1 MSLPGKILT
10 ALRLLMRLDFGALH
24 RRWQYN
30 RGLAVLRRHGSRPFI
45 HRLAGHRLVCF
56 PDHPD
61 SVTQLLEGGDDLW
74 ELGLLE
80 RWLQPGDGFVDAGA
94 NLGLYAHAIAG
105 GFSGRVSVLALEA
118 SPHLAAR
125 IREGAGILGESN
137 LQAVS
142 VAVGATHGEVEFQ
155 LARPGRTTVS
165 QSMRVAAAEAGDYE
179 RHILPMRPLA
189 ELAAEHFPDK
199 RTAAVKVD
207 VEGAEP
213 LALRGAPP
221 AWLDADGPLWLMEI
235 NLPVL
240 ARMNFAP
247 ADVLRHFPA
256 TAFDRWLIP
265 KYPAAGAPATR
276 LRRYEDGEDFTDA
289 AFYNLIAIPRGPGQ
303 AARRDRLRGLLP

>member
-1 MSLPGKILT
+1 MKVLRKLLT
-10 ALRLLMRLDFGALH
+10 ALRLLLRLDFGAL
-24 RRWQYN
+24 RSRWQYN

-56 PDHPD
+56 PDQPD

-80 RWLQPGDGFVDAGA
+80 RWLQPDDAFVDAGA
-94 NLGLYAHAIAG
+94 NLGLYSHAIAG
-105 GFSGRVSVLALEA
+105 RFSGRVSVLAIEA

-179 RHILPMRPLA
+179 RHVLPMRPLA
-189 ELAAEHFPDK
+189 ELAGQYLPD
-199 RTAAVKVD
+199 RRVTAVKVD

-213 LALRGAPP
+213 LALGGAPP

-235 NLPVL
+235 NPSVL
-240 ARMNFAP
+240 ARMNFSP
-247 ADVLRHFPA
+247 ADVLRPFPA
-256 TAFDRWLIP
+256 AAFDRWLMP
-265 KYPAAGAPATR
+265 KYPVAGGPPAR
-276 LRRYEDGEDFTDA
+276 LRRYQAGENFTDA
-289 AFYNLIAIPRGPGQ
+289 AFYNLIAVPRGPGQ
-303 AARRDRLRGLLP
+303 AARRASLRGTLP

>member
-1 MSLPGKILT
+1 MSLPRKMLT
-10 ALRLLMRLDFGALH
+10 ALRLLGRLDLAALR

-30 RGLAVLRRHGSRPFI
+30 RGLGLLRQHGSRPFI

-80 RWLQPGDGFVDAGA
+80 RWLRPGDGFVDAGA
-94 NLGLYAHAIAG
+94 NLGLYSHAIAG
-105 GFSGRVSVLALEA
+105 GFSGCVSVLALEA

-125 IREGAGILGESN
+125 IREGAGTLGESN

-165 QSMRVAAAEAGDYE
+165 QSMRVDAAELEDYE
-179 RHILPMRPLA
+179 RHILPMRTLA
-189 ELAAEHFPDK
+189 ELAAEHFQDK
-199 RTAAVKVD
+199 RIAAVKVD

-221 AWLDADGPLWLMEI
+221 AWLGADGPLWLMEV

-240 ARMNFAP
+240 ARMHFTP
-247 ADVLRHFPA
+247 SDVLRHFPA
-256 TAFDRWLIP
+256 AAFDHWLMP
-265 KYPAAGAPATR
+265 KYPLTGALAKS
-276 LRRYEDGEDFTDA
+276 RRYQQGEDFADA
-289 AFYNLIAIPRGPGQ
+289 AFYNLIAVPRGPGQ
-303 AARRDRLRGLLP
+303 ASRRDSIRGLLP